1 MRYLAEET
9 VFAVEWDI
17 GPIDAELP
25 EIGIELS
32 TLIYDPAP
40 FS

>member
-17 GPIDAELP
+17 GPIDTELP
-25 EIGIELS
+25 EIEVGLPI
-32 TLIYDPAP
+32 LIYAP
-40 FS
+40 VFS